1 MGGRMSG
8 LSNGLRLCLL
18 GRFELRA
25 GERLLIDR
33 GWRRTK
39 AKALLKLLGLQPG
52 RALHREQAMELLWPH
67 LEPAAAANQ
76 LYKSLHYLRAE
87 LARGG
92 VTTPVVAAGEELVE
106 LADAVRVDVDEF
118 RIRARAA
125 REQKELALYE
135 QALEVYAGE
144 LLPED
149 VFEEWASGP
158 REELRSLRLALLLEL
173 GRDYRAAGQPERAV
187 EVLGTLLRDDPLQ
200 EEAHRLLIRLFVER
214 GERQKA
220 LGQYQRCREVLRREL
235 GVDPS
240 PETEALHREM
250 VEGGLA
256 ATPTRGADRAL
267 LLEELGDVM
276 RRAGDVTR
284 SGPLYEEAATLLE
297 VAGDGMAAMRVR
309 GKAVLGHILGGEVA
323 EAAQLL
329 ELTEA
334 AIGSQWA
341 DYLTARTY
349 YLLAQLR
356 WHNGRYLEALD
367 AAERALAAARSSGDP
382 RERSQAYE
390 VLALACHALGDW
402 QRGVGYELQRQQ
414 LAIDDGFDVDEALEA
429 HLCLWEYHLYG
440 DRPYPEV
447 EASVRATLQ
456 RAESV
461 GNVRAMALCQH
472 ALGSVLFLVG
482 RWPESHDALGRSVR
496 LARSVGAAQ
505 GEVIGSQRLGLLETA
520 MGRLEDGYE
529 RLRQTDTVARASDSV
544 QVRHHSFTRTL
555 TSLAQNRL
563 QAGDLDGATAW
574 IQESFAVQGE
584 VGECITCDGLLYP
597 VAVPIFLAAGELE
610 RAELACARAEEL
622 AASFRSRAR
631 GAGAQHARGLVAA
644 KRGDLLAAR
653 EALAAAV
660 ATFEALGQ
668 PYDAARSMQALALV
682 GRRAGTD
689 GGAAADDFERR
700 ARRLYRRVG
709 ADPDP
714 DRLGVSLA

>member
-1 MGGRMSG
+1 MSG
-8 LSNGLRLCLL
+8 VKDSLQLSML

-25 GERLLIDR
+25 GDRLVIDR

-39 AKALLKLLGLQPG
+39 SKALLKLLALQPA
-52 RALHREQAMELLWPH
+52 RALHREQAMELLWPQ

-92 VTTPVVAAGEELVE
+92 VTTPVVVVSGELVTLAGEV
-106 LADAVRVDVDEF
+106 AVDVDEF
-118 RIRARAA
+118 RARARAA
-125 REQKELALYE
+125 RDQGDPSRYE
-135 QALEVYAGE
+135 YALEVYAGD

-149 VFEEWASGP
+149 VFEDWAEGP
-158 REELRSLRLALLLEL
+158 REELRTLRLRLLLEL
-173 GRDYRAAGQPERAV
+173 GRAYRAADQPELAI
-187 EVLGTLLRDDPLQ
+187 EVLGTLLAEDPLQ
-200 EEAHRLLIRLFVER
+200 EEAHRLLIRLFVDT
-214 GERQKA
+214 GERQRA
-220 LGQYQRCREVLRREL
+220 LQQYQRCRDILRREL
-235 GVDPS
+235 GVEPS
-240 PETEALHREM
+240 PETESLHREI
-250 VEGGLA
+250 VERGLA
-256 ATPTRGADRAL
+256 TTPTEGPDRAL
-267 LLEELGDVM
+267 LLEELGDVL
-276 RRAGDVTR
+276 RRAGDATR

-297 VAGDGMAAMRVR
+297 AAGDAQAAMQVR
-309 GKAVLGHILGGEVA
+309 GKAVLSHILGGEVA
-323 EAAQLL
+323 AAARLL
-329 ELTEA
+329 EATEA
-334 AIGSQWA
+334 AIGAQWE

-356 WHNGRYLEALD
+356 WHNGRYVEALD
-367 AAERALAAARSSGDP
+367 AAERALAAARSSGDLQ
-382 RERSQAYE
+382 ERSQAYE

-414 LAIDDGFDVDEALEA
+414 LAVEDGFEVDEALET

-472 ALGSVLFLVG
+472 ALGSVHFLVG
-482 RWPESHDALGRSVR
+482 RWPESRDELDRSVR

-520 MGRLEDGYE
+520 MGRLEDGYQ
-529 RLRQTDTVARASDSV
+529 RLRRTVTVARASESV

-555 TSLAQNRL
+555 AALAQNRL
-563 QAGDLDGATAW
+563 QAGQLGQAVAYID
-574 IQESFAVQGE
+574 ESFQVQDA

-597 VAVPIFLAAGELE
+597 VAVLVFLATGDLE
-610 RAELACARAEEL
+610 RADRACAGAEEL
-622 AASFRSRAR
+622 AASFGSRAR

-644 KRGDLLAAR
+644 KRGDLGAAR
-653 EALAAAV
+653 TALEAALT
-660 ATFEALGQ
+660 TFEAVGQ
-668 PYDAARSMQALALV
+668 PYDAARCMQALAVV
-682 GRRAGTD
+682 GRRAETD
-689 GGAAADDFERR
+689 DGAAATATLERR
-700 ARRLYRRVG
+700 ARDLYGRLG

-714 DRLGVSLA
+714 DRLSVSLA